1 MAGTKHSA
9 EAMGFVFLP
18 PHFLLCKK
26 SGKKEIFVRA
36 AVKKDESVG
45 ERSAVGEA

>member
-1 MAGTKHSA
+1 LRRQWPGLSI
-9 EAMGFVFLP
+9 LP
-18 PHFLLCKK
+18 KLWDLFSYRLG
-26 SGKKEIFVRA
+26 GKKEIFVRA